1 VGGIEFEDVTKVYR
15 GGTEAVCSLDLAVPD
30 GSFFVLV
37 GPSGCG
43 KTTVLRMVAGL
54 EDVTEG
60 TIRIAGRDVTEESPK
75 QRDVA
80 MVFQNY
86 ALYPHMTVYD
96 NIAFGLR
103 SRRTKKAELD
113 RLVRDAAHTLDLD
126 ELLSKRP
133 RSLSGGQRQR
143 VAMGRAIVRRPQVF
157 LMDEPL
163 SNLDATLR
171 AGVRAEIARIQRSV
185 GVTTLYV
192 THDQVEA
199 MTLGDQVAVM
209 RDGILQ
215 QAGTPSEIYERPA
228 NLFVAAFIGTPPMNL
243 VEATLIRDDGVPTL
257 RFGRN
262 RIGLDERVFA
272 VHPGLRR
279 YEDRQVV
286 MGIRPPDLVD
296 AAVVPNAPADA
307 RIVAAVSRTET
318 VGPDVYVSF
327 RVDAPLLMVRDPR
340 DAEHETEG
348 RPETWA
354 AERINTFTAR
364 LDDRTTV
371 HEGDAIELVLKTEG
385 LHVFDPVTG
394 AAIGDGG

>member
-1 VGGIEFEDVTKVYR
+1 MGTIEFEDVTKVYR
-15 GGTEAVCSLDLAVPD
+15 GGTEAVSSLDLAVPD
-30 GSFFVLV
+30 GSLFVLV

-86 ALYPHMTVYD
+86 ALYPHLTVYE

-103 SRRTKKAELD
+103 ARRTKKAEVD
-113 RLVRDAAHTLDLD
+113 RLVRGAAQTLGLD

-133 RSLSGGQRQR
+133 HSLSGGQRQR
-143 VAMGRAIVRRPQVF
+143 VAMGRAIVREPQVF

-163 SNLDATLR
+163 SNLDAKLR
-171 AGVRAEIARIQRSV
+171 AGMRAEIARIQRAI

-199 MTLGDQVAVM
+199 MTLGDHVAVM
-209 RDGILQ
+209 RDGVLQ
-215 QAGTPSEIYERPA
+215 QVGRPSEIYDRPA
-228 NLFVAAFIGTPPMNL
+228 NLFVAGFIGTPPMNL

-262 RIGLDERVFA
+262 RIGLDDRVFTA
-272 VHPGLRR
+272 HPGLRR

-286 MGIRPPDLVD
+286 MGIRPPDLQD
-296 AAVVPNAPADA
+296 AALVPNAPTDA
-307 RIVAAVSRTET
+307 RIIAAVARSET
-318 VGPDVYVSF
+318 VGPDVYASF
-327 RVDAPLLMVRDPR
+327 YVDAPLLMVQDPR
-340 DAEHETEG
+340 DVGEVTDEEP
-348 RPETWA
+348 RTWA
-354 AERINTFTAR
+354 AERINRFTAR
-364 LDDRTTV
+364 LDERSGV
-371 HEGDAIELVLKTEG
+371 REGDTIELAVKTER

-394 AAIGDGG
+394 DAIVE